1 MVNLRRES
9 FQIFIL
15 EVIYINKSEE
25 LLKLVAENPDLP
37 VVPLVDYEVVGDGY
51 GYWMG
56 SFGRSEVGEYAL
68 FDDSYFTDREELEER
83 YADYVADDY
92 PEMSDEDFFAMVK
105 EKTKNWWTKAILVY
119 VETPE

>member
-1 MVNLRRES
+1 MSN
-9 FQIFIL
+9 
-15 EVIYINKSEE
+15 INKSKE
-25 LLKLVAENPDLP
+25 LLKLVAENPELP
-37 VVPLVDYEVVGDGY
+37 IVPLVDYEVIGDSY

-68 FDDSYFTDREELEER
+68 FDDRYFTDREELEER

-105 EKTKNWWTKAILVY
+105 EKTKDWWIKAILVY
-119 VETPE
+119 IETPD